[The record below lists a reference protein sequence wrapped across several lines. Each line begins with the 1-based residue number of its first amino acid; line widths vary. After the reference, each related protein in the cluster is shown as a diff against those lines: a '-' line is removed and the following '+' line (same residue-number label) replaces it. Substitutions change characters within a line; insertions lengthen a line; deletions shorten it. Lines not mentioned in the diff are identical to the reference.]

1 MSTFATFQAERRR
14 LEILRDVARAPAFTR
29 DQTVLAHNLA
39 ETGHAVARDTLRA
52 DLAWL
57 EEQGCLLA
65 QQPGGV
71 WVVTLTARGSDVAKG
86 LTNCPGIAHPAPGE

>member
-1 MSTFATFQAERRR
+1 MDELSEFLQARRR
-14 LEILRDVARAPAFTR
+14 LLILRAAGVGQAYTADE
-29 DQTVLAHNLA
+29 TVLSHSLRGA
-39 ETGHAVARDTLRA
+39 GVAVSRDVLRG

-86 LTNCPGIAHPAPGE
+86 LAHCPGIAHPAPGE

>member
-1 MSTFATFQAERRR
+1 MSTFASFKAERRR
-14 LEILRDVARAPAFTR
+14 LEILRAVAKAPAFTV
-29 DQTVLAHNLA
+29 DETVLTHDLDHI
-39 ETGHAVARDTLRA
+39 GHAVSRDTLRA

-86 LTNCPGIAHPAPGE
+86 LANCPGIAHPVPGE